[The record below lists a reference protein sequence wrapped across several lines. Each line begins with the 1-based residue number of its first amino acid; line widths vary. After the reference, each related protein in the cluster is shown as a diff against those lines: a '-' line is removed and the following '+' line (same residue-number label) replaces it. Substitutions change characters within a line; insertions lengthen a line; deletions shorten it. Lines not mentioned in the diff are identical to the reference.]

1 VKNVARDY
9 EALDKKY
16 LWHPFTQMKEWI
28 ESPQLVI
35 QRAKG
40 AYLYD
45 TRGRRYLDG
54 VSSLWANI
62 HGHGHPTITRAIQSQ
77 LRQLDHSTF
86 LGLTHVRA
94 VELAEKLVQMTPPNL
109 TRVFYSD
116 NGSTAVEVAL
126 KMSFQY
132 WRHQGRSFS
141 RKKKFIS
148 FTNAYH
154 GDTVGSVSLGGVD
167 LFHRIYKPLLFK
179 TLKTFYPSCYR
190 CPFGKDP
197 STCGI
202 YCFEELETTLGQH
215 HQEVCA
221 LVIEPRI
228 EAAAGMLTSP
238 AGFLKQVETLC
249 RKFKVH
255 LIVDEVATGFGRTGK
270 MFACEHEQVCPDF
283 LVMAKGLTGGTL
295 PLAATLTTTEVFDAF
310 LGEYAEFKTFFHG
323 HTYTANPLACA
334 AAMGNLQVFQ
344 QEKTLQKLQP
354 KIRYLGKRLGD
365 FWELRHVGDIRQA
378 GVMVGIELVLDRESK
393 SSFPAELRVG
403 HQVILEARR
412 RGVILRPLGD
422 VIVLMPPLSISQ
434 AELKTLLDVAYE
446 SIKAVTEGRQTTG
459 NKRK

>member
-1 VKNVARDY
+1 
-9 EALDKKY
+9 
-16 LWHPFTQMKEWI
+16 MKEWM
-28 ESPQLVI
+28 ESPQVVI

-40 AYLYD
+40 TYLYD
-45 TRGRRYLDG
+45 TQGRRYLDG

-62 HGHGHPTITRAIQSQ
+62 HGHGHPAITRAVQSQ

-94 VELAEKLVQMTPPNL
+94 IELAENLVQMTPTNL

-132 WRHQGRSFS
+132 WRHQGESFS

-167 LFHRIYKPLLFK
+167 LFHKIYKPLLFK
-179 TLKTFYPSCYR
+179 TIKAFYPSCYR
-190 CPFGKDP
+190 CPFGKDMT
-197 STCGI
+197 TCGI
-202 YCFEELETTLGQH
+202 YCFEELETTLSQH
-215 HQEVCA
+215 YQEVCA
-221 LVIEPRI
+221 LVIEPKI
-228 EAAAGMLTSP
+228 QAAAGMLTAP
-238 AGFLKQVETLC
+238 DGFLKRVETLC

-283 LVMAKGLTGGTL
+283 LVTAKGLTAGTL
-295 PLAATLTTTEVFDAF
+295 PLAATLTTDEVFNAF
-310 LGEYAEFKTFFHG
+310 LGEYADFKTFFHG
-323 HTYTANPLACA
+323 HTYTGNPLACA
-334 AAMGNLQVFQ
+334 AALGSLQVFHQ
-344 QEKTLQKLQP
+344 KKTLEKLQS
-354 KIRYLGKRLGD
+354 KIRYLGKRLED
-365 FWELRHVGDIRQA
+365 FWELPHVGDIRQA
-378 GVMVGIELVLDRESK
+378 GFMVGIELVLDRGSR

-403 HQVILEARR
+403 HRVILDARR

-422 VIVLMPPLSISQ
+422 VIVLMPPLSISR
-434 AELKTLLDVAYE
+434 AELKTLLDVTCQ
-446 SIKAVTEGRQTTG
+446 SIKAVTEGGPTTG
-459 NKRK
+459 NKR